1 MGQIVVPPL
10 SESVVEATVSEW
22 TKKSGDKV
30 SVGDVLVVLETDKV
44 TLEVVAEESGV
55 LGEILAPEGTDVVAG
70 QALGAVN
77 AGDGA
82 AAPAPEAAKVQEK
95 AAASAPAK
103 VEEKAAAPAA
113 ATVVDAGMKSAT
125 PVAQRM
131 AKEHGIDLG
140 QVPSNG
146 DKIDK
151 ADVQAFIDKGTKVA
165 APAPVAPKAPAAP
178 VATTS
183 NGETPLRDMRADES
197 SEKMS
202 RRRRTIAKNLVHAQA
217 TAAMLTTFNEVDMGA
232 VMELR
237 ARRKDSFKEKY
248 GVSLGI
254 NSFFVKAVIGALK
267 AFPRLNAEIDGDYII
282 NKKYYD
288 IGIAVGGAEGL
299 VVPVLRAAD
308 RMSFAEIENQ
318 IKNYGKQVQDNTLPI
333 EALRGGSF
341 TITNGGVFGS
351 MLSTPILNYPQVG
364 ILGLHGITDRPV
376 AVNGQVV
383 IRPWMYT
390 ALTYDHRIVDGREA
404 VQFLV
409 KIKQLIEDPETL
421 LIEG

>member
-22 TKKSGDKV
+22 TKKTGDKV

-44 TLEVVAEESGV
+44 TLEVVAEEAGV
-55 LGEILAPEGTDVVAG
+55 LGEIIAPEGTDVVAG

-77 AGDGA
+77 AGA
-82 AAPAPEAAKVQEK
+82 AAPMPEAAKVE
-95 AAASAPAK
+95 AAAPVAAK
-103 VEEKAAAPAA
+103 AEEKAAAPAA
-113 ATVVDAGMKSAT
+113 VVDAGVKSAT

-140 QVPSNG
+140 QVPSNSG
-146 DKIDK
+146 KIDK
-151 ADVQAFIDKGTKVA
+151 ADVQAFIDGGAKAV
-165 APAPVAPKAPAAP
+165 APAPAAPKPPAAP

-183 NGETPLRDMRADES
+183 NGETPLRELRDDEN

-202 RRRRTIAKNLVHAQA
+202 RRRRTIAKNLIHAQA
-217 TAAMLTTFNEVDMGA
+217 TAAMLTTFNEVDMSA

-248 GVSLGI
+248 GVGLGI
-254 NSFFVKAVIGALK
+254 NSFFVKAVVGALK

-318 IKNYGKQVQDNTLPI
+318 IKNYGKQVQDGTLPI